1 MGYWL
6 VWNCTDIGILLG
18 MSERKWQINKQSN
31 HWTGLV
37 FNRRGLALGD
47 VVREQ
52 VAIKKRKDGGIEM
65 SWNLIWNNNMMTLCV
80 LNRVN
85 T

>member
-1 MGYWL
+1 
-6 VWNCTDIGILLG
+6 

-85 T
+85 KLGALFPCHWSAGMTLC